1 MSHQGSQNFRT
12 QNFRRQSF
20 RYSRRRRRRPR
31 RRRLPSDP
39 VVSPRPFRLRRSRKQ
54 SRKLAAAGLSTSP
67 PERLGCSTMPERG
80 ESGGG
85 EAKTRGGER
94 KEKLLS
100 AAAARTEGGA
110 KLRQTVKNFPGLV
123 LLLSPAQ
130 FFVCT
135 PPSLSTSPHYFLR
148 PRLNF
153 FRESGS
159 GGKEQLFSLTLSPF
173 SMSGSPRR
181 SGRWS
186 RLRWKQPLPPPR
198 PQHCLQEPPRGS
210 DRKNPVKQ

>member
-20 RYSRRRRRRPR
+20 RYSRRRRR
-31 RRRLPSDP
+31 LPSDP
-39 VVSPRPFRLRRSRKQ
+39 VVSPRSFRLRRSRKQ

-67 PERLGCSTMPERG
+67 LKGLAAARCLSAAKAAA
-80 ESGGG
+80 
-85 EAKTRGGER
+85 AKTRGGER

-123 LLLSPAQ
+123 LLLSPSQ

-186 RLRWKQPLPPPR
+186 RMRWKQPLPPPR
-198 PQHCLQEPPRGS
+198 PQHCLQELPRGS